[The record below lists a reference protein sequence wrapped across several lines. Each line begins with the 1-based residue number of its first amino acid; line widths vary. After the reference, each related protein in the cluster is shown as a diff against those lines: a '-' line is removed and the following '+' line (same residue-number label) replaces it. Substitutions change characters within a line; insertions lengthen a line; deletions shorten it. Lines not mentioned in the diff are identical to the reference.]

1 MTGVPKQS
9 GRDDDNRLVALAL
22 AGDVAAFTALIKGN
36 ENKVYRFIL
45 KFLNSSADARD
56 LTQETLLQ
64 AYLCLAS
71 FNGASRFSTWL
82 IGIALNLARNH
93 VSRAPKFRFIEY
105 NEEIMPDTNTLDN
118 PSLKYQQRAMLGEL
132 VCAIQAL
139 PAALRESM
147 LLIGLEGHSY
157 EEAAQL
163 QNLPLGTVKSQV
175 SRARQLLRQK
185 LALRGLFD

>member
-1 MTGVPKQS
+1 
-9 GRDDDNRLVALAL
+9 
-22 AGDVAAFTALIKGN
+22 
-36 ENKVYRFIL
+36 
-45 KFLNSSADARD
+45 
-56 LTQETLLQ
+56 
-64 AYLCLAS
+64 
-71 FNGASRFSTWL
+71 
-82 IGIALNLARNH
+82 
-93 VSRAPKFRFIEY
+93 
-105 NEEIMPDTNTLDN
+105 MPDTNTLDN